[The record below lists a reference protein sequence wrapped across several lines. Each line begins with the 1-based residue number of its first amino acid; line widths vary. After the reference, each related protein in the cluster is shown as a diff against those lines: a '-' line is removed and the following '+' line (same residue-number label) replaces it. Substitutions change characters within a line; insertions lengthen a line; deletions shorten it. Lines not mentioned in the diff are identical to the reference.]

1 MFLMEALAVLL
12 LNALTLVQRILVNGN
27 GRLGTGEKE
36 EKGGKKKK
44 RKEDRKFC
52 MCVCVH
58 L

>member
-1 MFLMEALAVLL
+1 MFLMEGLAVLL

-36 EKGGKKKK
+36 EKGGKK
-44 RKEDRKFC
+44 RRERRTENSV
-52 MCVCVH
+52 CVCVH